1 MINEIYNYMQLSDS
15 LFCSGM
21 PAAAQIPSLVEKNI
35 EVVINLATAKSEG
48 AMPNERKLVEAQSIK
63 YYNIPVEWGK
73 PTAEDLTEF
82 FAVMEAHKDSNIL
95 VHCQANYRAT
105 AFITLYRIL
114 RLGWERENAFVD
126 LNKIWNPE
134 EYPIWE
140 DFIESSLS
148 HNEN

>member
-1 MINEIYNYMQLSDS
+1 MINEIYNYLQLNDS

-21 PAAAQIPSLVEKNI
+21 PTAQQIPSLSENGI
-35 EVVINLATAKSEG
+35 QLVINLATSKSEG
-48 AMPNERKLVEAQSIK
+48 AIPNEKELVESQGIE
-63 YYNIPVEWGK
+63 YHNIPVDWGK
-73 PTAEDLTEF
+73 PTREDLNNF
-82 FAVMEAHKDSNIL
+82 INIMDAHKESKVF

-140 DFIESSLS
+140 DFIESNLS
-148 HNEN
+148 HNDS

>member
-1 MINEIYNYMQLSDS
+1 MIREIYNYMQLNDS

-21 PAAAQIPSLVEKNI
+21 PAAAQIPSLAEKNI

-48 AMPNERKLVEAQSIK
+48 AMPNERELVEAQNIK

-73 PTAEDLTEF
+73 PTAQDLNEF
-82 FAVMEAHKDSNIL
+82 FTVMEVHKDSNIL

-148 HNEN
+148 HNES